1 LPIHFKSP
9 PTRGAVLSPLL
20 SKSRTRRRISALRA
34 LILHFVIFIAVI
46 FFNTVIP
53 SRACA
58 AQASKNSL
66 SFDEMYSS
74 ASSLGLVLSEKLK
87 SLDGENVVMEGFM
100 APPLKPTL
108 RFFVLTSVPMAI
120 CPFCST
126 DANWPNNIVLVFL
139 DKEALALPFD
149 RPIRVEGTLELGSK
163 TDEETGFVS
172 LVRIFATRVEAAM

>member
-1 LPIHFKSP
+1 
-9 PTRGAVLSPLL
+9 
-20 SKSRTRRRISALRA
+20 
-34 LILHFVIFIAVI
+34 
-46 FFNTVIP
+46 
-53 SRACA
+53 
-58 AQASKNSL
+58 
-66 SFDEMYSS
+66 MYSS

-87 SLDGENVVMEGFM
+87 SLDGEKVVMEGFM

-108 RFFVLTSVPMAI
+108 RFFVLTSAPMAI

-139 DKEALALPFD
+139 DKEAIALPFD

-172 LVRIFATRVEAAM
+172 LVRIFATRVETAM